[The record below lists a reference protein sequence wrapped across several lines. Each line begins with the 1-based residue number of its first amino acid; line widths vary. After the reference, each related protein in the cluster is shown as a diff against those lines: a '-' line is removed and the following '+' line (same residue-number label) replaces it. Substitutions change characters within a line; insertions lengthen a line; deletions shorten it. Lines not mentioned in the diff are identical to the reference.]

1 MSFTFTSLKQAVQ
14 DFTENSETSFV
25 NNLPIFITTAE
36 ERILKAVELDF
47 FRKNATARF
56 AADDKYLKVPSDY
69 LASFSLSFTDNSG
82 VQTFLLMK
90 DVNFIQTYT
99 PIITEGLAHTYD
111 VTVQSFN
118 GGNVFYIDDIKQQ
131 ELTMYEGATYRFD
144 QSDSS
149 NAGHPL
155 RFSTTENGT
164 HGGGTEYTTGVTVV
178 GTPGVSGAYVD
189 IDLASGASAPPTLYY
204 YCANHSGMGGKINTP
219 DPLTPAEPKYYAMF
233 DAENFIIAPTPN
245 EDYDVELHY
254 FYRPNSITT
263 TDDGTSWL
271 GTNAPNTLLYGA
283 LVEAYI
289 YMKGEPDIIQLYE
302 TRFQESIARLK
313 NYGEGVENTDAY
325 RTGLVRRP
333 KT

>member
-47 FRKNATARF
+47 FRKNATAQF

>member
-313 NYGEGVENTDAY
+313 NYGEGVENTYAY

>member
-178 GTPGVSGAYVD
+178 GTPGVGGAYVD